1 MKKLLILF
9 FVVLNLSILGREV
22 DMEQLK
28 AQNDIMYINGE
39 KEAFTGIA
47 RTYFDNGNIKEEIEF
62 KNGMKDGTS
71 KEYARNGSLREEAE
85 FKNGE
90 VNWNS
95 VKCIMIVENY
105 CFLKNGKIMR

>member
-62 KNGMKDGTS
+62 KNGMKTGNFGRTKILLPSYGTYRRMHGRS
-71 KEYARNGSLREEAE
+71 T
-85 FKNGE
+85 
-90 VNWNS
+90 
-95 VKCIMIVENY
+95 
-105 CFLKNGKIMR
+105 FLMMR